1 MTFERAGSLAVRTA
15 SRLAVQTT
23 IDWSPGRPFSGSTG
37 LIRVKATRGAAA
49 ARRERYPYRSFGL
62 GSATLLD
69 APHGASHVDDGFH
82 NDLLNA
88 WAKETIVH
96 V

>member
-1 MTFERAGSLAVRTA
+1 MRIA
-15 SRLAVQTT
+15 SRFGVQTT
-23 IDWSPGRPFSGSTG
+23 IDWSPTRPFPGSTG
-37 LIRVKATRGAAA
+37 LTRVMATRGAEA
-49 ARRERYPYRSFGL
+49 ARRERYPNRSFGL

-69 APHGASHVDDGFH
+69 APHGAGHVDDGFH
-82 NDLLNA
+82 DDLLNA